1 MAVNM
6 EQEVKRLNTR
16 IAKLTEYA
24 RELDANAF
32 DHSEGGE
39 TVVAVPKEL
48 FEAFIDQFDLYN

>member
-1 MAVNM
+1 MAINI
-6 EQEVKRLNTR
+6 EQEVKRLNAR

-32 DHSEGGE
+32 DHNEGGE

-48 FEAFIDQFDLYN
+48 FEAFMDQFDLYD